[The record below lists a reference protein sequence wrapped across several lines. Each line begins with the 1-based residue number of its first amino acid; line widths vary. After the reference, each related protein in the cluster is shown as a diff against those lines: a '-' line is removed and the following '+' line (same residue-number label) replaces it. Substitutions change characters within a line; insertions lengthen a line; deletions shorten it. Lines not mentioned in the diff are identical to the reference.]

1 MAQVKK
7 NLKHE
12 FWLFHDAEVAEILE
26 LRKFIPP
33 QVDTEALE
41 GIDELFDKLNHLLE

>member
-7 NLKHE
+7 DMKHD
-12 FWLFHDAEVAEILE
+12 FWLFHDAEVQEIRE

-33 QVDTEALE
+33 QLDTESVD
-41 GIDELFDKLNHLLE
+41 GIDKLFDKLNHLLD